1 MIDEKTLD
9 KIKPG
14 STVKVTES
22 FKEGEKKK
30 TSVFKGIV
38 IARKHGKEAGGTFTV
53 RGVIASYGLEKVY
66 PINSPRIE
74 KVEVTPAA
82 KRVRRAKLYYLR
94 DLSAK
99 KIREQLGTN

>member
-1 MIDEKTLD
+1 MIDEKTLE

-14 STVKVTES
+14 CTVKVTES

-38 IARKHGKEAGGTFTV
+38 IARKEAGGTFTV